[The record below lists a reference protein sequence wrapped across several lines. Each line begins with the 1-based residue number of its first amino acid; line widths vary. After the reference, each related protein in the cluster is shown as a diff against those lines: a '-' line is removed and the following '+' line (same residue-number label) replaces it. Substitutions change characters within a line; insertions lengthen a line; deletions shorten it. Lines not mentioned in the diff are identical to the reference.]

1 MNVARQSL
9 YHRPGGEAVL
19 REFVDYFYDFM
30 ESLTELK
37 SVRGKYAV
45 DLRHARKHEYGLLK
59 S

>member
-1 MNVARQSL
+1 MNVASQSL
-9 YHRPGGEAVL
+9 YHRPDGKAVL

-37 SVRGKYAV
+37 SVRGKCAV
-45 DLRHARKHEYGLLK
+45 DLRYARKHKYGLK

>member
-1 MNVARQSL
+1 MNVATQSL

-30 ESLTELK
+30 ESLTELM

-45 DLRHARKHEYGLLK
+45 DLRHARKHKYGLK